1 MNEQKLPRVVAVAAP
16 SGGLPREKAFAGIRA
31 LEGLGMEVRVAPHVF
46 AGDPELPYLSAPVAE
61 RVEDLHRIWCDE
73 TVEAVWCLRGGYG
86 AAQLLPLLDWELLRR
101 RKLPVIGFSDVTALH
116 WAMTNRGAGTP
127 VAAPMIGRMADAVHD
142 AYVMEQ
148 LAAAF
153 VPAPAGGRPVAPEG
167 GQRWGVLRPGKVAG
181 RPLVG
186 NLAVAASLC
195 GTGYLPSARGRIVV
209 LEDLNEAVYRVDRYL
224 TQLEQNG
231 FFEGCAAVL
240 FGGFLNCG
248 DPGELEVLFR
258 RALNWTTGPVGT
270 GFPFS
275 HGERIGSFS
284 FEQEIRV
291 DLE

>member
-1 MNEQKLPRVVAVAAP
+1 MNEKWPKVVAVAAP
-16 SGGLPREKAFAGIRA
+16 SGPLSREKALAGIRA

-46 AGDPELPYLSAPVAE
+46 AGHPELPYLAAPVTE
-61 RVEDLHRIWCDE
+61 RVADLHWSWHDE

-86 AAQLLPLLDWELLRR
+86 AAQLLPFLDWELLRR
-101 RKLPVIGFSDVTALH
+101 RKLPVIGFSDITALH
-116 WAMTNRGAGTP
+116 WAMVCRGAGTP

-142 AYVMEQ
+142 GYVMEQ

-153 VPAPAGGRPVAPEG
+153 APSPTGGRLVAPEG
-167 GQRWGVLRPGKVAG
+167 GHWGVLRPGKAAG

-209 LEDLNEAVYRVDRYL
+209 FEELNEAVYRVDRYL
-224 TQLEQNG
+224 TQLEQSS
-231 FFEGCAAVL
+231 FFDGCAAVL
-240 FGGFLNCG
+240 FGGFLHCG
-248 DPGELEVLFR
+248 DPGEREVLFR
-258 RALNWTTGPVGT
+258 RALNWTSGPVGT

-284 FEQEIRV
+284 FEQEILV
-291 DLE
+291 NLE